1 MGLTE
6 SQRAILGIM
15 LIAFSVGYVNDW
27 GVICLYFLSYF
38 YFHGSPLE
46 ITSTTNSIWLMSM
59 VVPVIFCLFFSIK
72 IAIRVGYVNLVK
84 FCAVTY
90 LIVPLVMWINFNFI
104 LFTLC
109 NLIIPASL
117 VGLVLPPLFHCLYSH
132 VA

>member
-1 MGLTE
+1 
-6 SQRAILGIM
+6 M